1 MIYECAPGRAVA
13 EAEIRHVNDKAW
25 DVIWFIA
32 LHGFSG
38 EPVTSSDV
46 YLGTGLPKRTVIRIL
61 ERLERLNVICKKP
74 GGNDGRVRLIEFSS
88 VFAAKIDRHLQ
99 ECITEGVLETR
110 VLSSNG
116 AVCTHQPGCASTIA
130 ERALVAASAAS

>member
-1 MIYECAPGRAVA
+1 MQGKVKIKDDIRKINLIKTRVKNRKFQKDVIYECAPGRAVA
-13 EAEIRHVNDKAW
+13 EAEIRHVNDKVW
-25 DVIWFIA
+25 DVIWFIG

-61 ERLERLNVICKKP
+61 ERLERLDVICKKP

-88 VFAAKIDRHLQ
+88 VFAAKVDHHLQ
-99 ECITEGVLETR
+99 ECITEG
-110 VLSSNG
+110 
-116 AVCTHQPGCASTIA
+116 I
-130 ERALVAASAAS
+130 